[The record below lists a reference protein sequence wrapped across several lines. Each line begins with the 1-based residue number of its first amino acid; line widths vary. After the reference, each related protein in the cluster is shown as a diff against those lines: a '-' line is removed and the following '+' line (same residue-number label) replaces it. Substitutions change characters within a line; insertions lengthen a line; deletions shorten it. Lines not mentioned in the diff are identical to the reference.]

1 MTPEEQLRNT
11 ATRLDELLELK
22 SRTHCLDELY
32 SFAIGRLH
40 YYRGKNAGKTIPSLL
55 DGFDEDGQF
64 REELFHYSMERQ
76 YLLFSDYILSCMK
89 DMGKDFENLNRQ
101 MREMKE
107 KDGNKPKSSLTN
119 VKTKGNSKNYSMLTI
134 L

>member
-40 YYRGKNAGKTIPSLL
+40 YYRRK
-55 DGFDEDGQF
+55 
-64 REELFHYSMERQ
+64 
-76 YLLFSDYILSCMK
+76 
-89 DMGKDFENLNRQ
+89 
-101 MREMKE
+101 
-107 KDGNKPKSSLTN
+107 N
-119 VKTKGNSKNYSMLTI
+119 VKTKVIVKINSVLTI